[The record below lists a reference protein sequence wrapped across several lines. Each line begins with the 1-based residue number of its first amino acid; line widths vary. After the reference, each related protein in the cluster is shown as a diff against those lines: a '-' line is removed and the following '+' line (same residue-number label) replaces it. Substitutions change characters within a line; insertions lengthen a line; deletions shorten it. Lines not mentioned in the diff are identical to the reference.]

1 MALMGGFARIGNNE
15 ITVLVNDA
23 EKSSDIDAQEA
34 QQTLEI
40 AEANLRKAEGKRQT
54 IEANLA
60 LRRARTREL
69 GMGSKTG
76 ERLFFPV
83 KGFIPPSFGALFGPY
98 FALAPGPESPEK
110 AKLMAIDGSTYN
122 CVDVH
127 QQHALGKPILA
138 GHNIEEGCPLGKI
151 PIRQMASQDTH
162 SIPSPGGGPS
172 QLDFAGIIAEKSPER
187 KYHGAAARISLYN
200 PSVGPHQASSAT
212 IFIESGEGSD
222 LNQIQVGWTDTVNG
236 NWWFFG
242 PTGDAVGFWPRAL
255 FTSLGQG
262 ADSVR
267 LGGQVLT
274 PESDNVRPPMG
285 SGLFNNGNYYTTCY
299 MSDVQVNT
307 NSYSPPDDSWI
318 QGVDSRCYF
327 EGDHSHKGGTLRYSF
342 VFGGS
347 GGKDH
352 ATCLW

>member
-1 MALMGGFARIGNNE
+1 MLTPQWLLKVLRLFHVLQATTVFDR
-15 ITVLVNDA
+15 ITVILFVALCLVNLTVA
-23 EKSSDIDAQEA
+23 
-34 QQTLEI
+34 
-40 AEANLRKAEGKRQT
+40 RKLQV
-54 IEANLA
+54 
-60 LRRARTREL
+60 L
-69 GMGSKTG
+69 GNTHVST
-76 ERLFFPV
+76 V
-83 KGFIPPSFGALFGPY
+83 
-98 FALAPGPESPEK
+98 
-110 AKLMAIDGSTYN
+110 MAIDGSTYN

-138 GHNIEEGCPLGKI
+138 GHNIE
-151 PIRQMASQDTH
+151 
-162 SIPSPGGGPS
+162 
-172 QLDFAGIIAEKSPER
+172 
-187 KYHGAAARISLYN
+187 
-200 PSVGPHQASSAT
+200 
-212 IFIESGEGSD
+212 
-222 LNQIQVGWTDTVNG
+222 DTVNG

-307 NSYSPPDDSWI
+307 DSYSPPDDSWI

-352 ATCLW
+352 ATCVW